1 MENIAEIPYDK
12 KLVED
17 FIFLLEKLDFTL
29 CISGHS
35 EIMTKE
41 ELFES
46 LSC

>member
-1 MENIAEIPYDK
+1 MEYPK

-17 FIFLLEKLDFTL
+17 FVSLLEKIDFNL

-35 EIMTKE
+35 EIMTRN

-46 LSC
+46 LSL